1 MNKHIKI
8 ILLKQCKIVGADYN
22 KIDFKKENWYWD
34 YQWNRNQEQEFKLW
48 LTDYMKKNKEA
59 RNKLMNI
66 PSINKIFLEKF
77 ADQFILNYSWRTKN

>member
-1 MNKHIKI
+1 MNKYLKT
-8 ILLKQCKIVGADYN
+8 ILLKQCKIVKADYT

>member
-1 MNKHIKI
+1 MNKYIKT
-8 ILLKQCKIVGADYN
+8 ILSKQCKMVGVDYN